1 MTQKCIL
8 CESTTQLIHARMAD
22 YHYCTHCE
30 FISKDENNI
39 ISQQEELRIYNLHH
53 NSIEDPRY
61 VDYFNV
67 FLDDAVLPYANAG
80 KSGLDFGSGPS
91 PVLAQ
96 ILERNHAYQM
106 DIYDMFYAPVKVYE
120 GKSYDLITSTEV
132 VEHLRN
138 PIAYF
143 ELFASLLTPDGILA
157 VMTQFHQNDEAHFLN
172 WHYIRDMSHV
182 SFYTPTTMAWI
193 ADKIGL
199 RTLHM
204 NPPRHT
210 TFCLAR

>member
-1 MTQKCIL
+1 
-8 CESTTQLIHARMAD
+8 MAD

-39 ISQQEELRIYNLHH
+39 ISQQEELGIYNLHN

-61 VDYFNV
+61 VDFFNL

-80 KSGLDFGSGPS
+80 KASLDFGSGPS

-106 DIYDMFYAPVKVYE
+106 DIYDLFYAPVKVYE
-120 GKSYDLITSTEV
+120 GKTYDLITSTEV
-132 VEHLRN
+132 VEHLRD

-157 VMTQFHQNDEAHFLN
+157 VMTQFHQNDKAHFLN

-199 RTLHM
+199 RTLYV
-204 NPPRHT
+204 NPPRNT